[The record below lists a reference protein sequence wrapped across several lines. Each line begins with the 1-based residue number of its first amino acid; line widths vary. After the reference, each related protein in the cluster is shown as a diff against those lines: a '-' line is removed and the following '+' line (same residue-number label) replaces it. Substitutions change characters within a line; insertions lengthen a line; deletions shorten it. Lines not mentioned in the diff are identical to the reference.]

1 MRGWILLSSEI
12 IHHIN
17 IHTISHTQ
25 SHTHVRD
32 ANKYSQRPI
41 YKYRDFSKTELQ
53 REEFANLIIKMIA
66 EVLTPNGFK
75 NRTQVYYK
83 IFTSDI

>member
-17 IHTISHTQ
+17 THTITHTH
-25 SHTHVRD
+25 SHTHIRD
-32 ANKYSQRPI
+32 ASKYSQRPI
-41 YKYRDFSKTELQ
+41 YNYRDFSKTELQ

-66 EVLTPNGFK
+66 EALTLNGFK
-75 NRTQVYYK
+75 NRTQVHYR
-83 IFTSDI
+83 IFASDI